1 MADFTLI
8 LPALSSTES
17 RKLVTL
23 EEIELAWEQNFV
35 CSNFNLFF
43 VTYKHYISCT
53 QCI

>member
-23 EEIELAWEQNFV
+23 EEIELAWAQVFI
-35 CSNFNLFF
+35 CSSLNLFL
-43 VTYKHYISCT
+43 
-53 QCI
+53 